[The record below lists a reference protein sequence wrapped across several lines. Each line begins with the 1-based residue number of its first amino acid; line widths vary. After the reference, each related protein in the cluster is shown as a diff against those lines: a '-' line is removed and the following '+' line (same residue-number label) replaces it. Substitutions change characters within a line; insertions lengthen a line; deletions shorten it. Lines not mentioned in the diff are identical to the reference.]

1 MRRSA
6 RVFSIIRKQLPGS
19 VLYGDFLAVGKTDMF
34 LRGFRL
40 FTSGRK
46 NHNDLRRCVMPLW
59 RPHDQPS
66 FDFGGRYGGLIRHPQ
81 TYWTITDPRDD
92 RYSAAVVLEQI
103 MPFVS
108 EFEGIQTVDSF
119 LDYFDFMRPNGT
131 VPVQLDF
138 ALADYL
144 TGDMRG
150 CETALSYVESILA
163 NHEESPTIRSGPGR
177 SRRAHPMLAQRKCRQ
192 AWSQGVVVNRNS
204 RGVCTAKRSTVDPR
218 APGNTDD
225 ALRIIHPMGADLDED
240 E

>member
-163 NHEESPTIRSGPGR
+163 NHEESRLASYRPVVARIR
-177 SRRAHPMLAQRKCRQ
+177 QQ
-192 AWSQGVVVNRNS
+192 F
-204 RGVCTAKRSTVDPR
+204 
-218 APGNTDD
+218 
-225 ALRIIHPMGADLDED
+225 DLDPVGLGGLIQCWRNENVVRLGLKVS
-240 E
+240 